1 MENFIDVV
9 MYSQHQKSC
18 CHLFKCMWMCPAY
31 SHVLHSVCLLYHHM
45 QFMSVTTALS
55 FAFYG
60 EQGGSKMLTKEQIS
74 AIASLKLGGKSNRE
88 IAVINSIALQIMQ
101 HWTKKNREGGD
112 EGLPLHKKRSV
123 RPCIS
128 SKRTNEDSP
137 RSSGQRTMNNCKGT
151 REDVPITSPKRLHP
165 NSTMVPLWQPW
176 LPTLHPRRKP
186 LLKKQ

>member
-74 AIASLKLGGKSNRE
+74 AIASLKLGGRL
-88 IAVINSIALQIMQ
+88 IGRLLLWPGWHSIKQC
-101 HWTKKNREGGD
+101 WTKKNREVMKLYHSTRKGLGGHVTALREPMMIFQGQVD
-112 EGLPLHKKRSV
+112 KEPWETAKELKR
-123 RPCIS
+123 
-128 SKRTNEDSP
+128 
-137 RSSGQRTMNNCKGT
+137 MY
-151 REDVPITSPKRLHP
+151 PKLF
-165 NSTMVPLWQPW
+165 
-176 LPTLHPRRKP
+176 
-186 LLKKQ
+186 